1 MEDKILENKN
11 ISLYEFARWAAL
23 LEAVEIIAEKCE
35 DRGIDFD
42 SAEGMKYIKP
52 LDIQDYVDNRT
63 DALLMKIKTAR
74 NIEKS
79 LFNIK
84 SLQYERRLK
93 NMEVAQQ

>member
-1 MEDKILENKN
+1 MEDKILESKN

-93 NMEVAQQ
+93 NMEIAQQ

>member
-1 MEDKILENKN
+1 MEDKILESKN

>member
-1 MEDKILENKN
+1 MEDKILESKN

-42 SAEGMKYIKP
+42 STEGMKYIKP

>member
-1 MEDKILENKN
+1 MEDKILESKN

-23 LEAVEIIAEKCE
+23 LEAVEIIAEKCA
-35 DRGIDFD
+35 DRDIDFD